1 MNTVEI
7 KTSDRPTEIKNQI
20 EISRQVLGKDAGE
33 IHWSIAG
40 LTKNANMLPTLKN
53 GPYKEKALVPKT
65 SWIKAVPLQ
74 TPTLFI
80 NDNGNSAQVSWS
92 VKNIKD
98 VFQWVLFTQ
107 YNGVWETEILTLDQ
121 LSREIPKNKDGKVLN
136 AVAIKAID
144 RLGNESDYIAKKIK

>member
-1 MNTVEI
+1 
-7 KTSDRPTEIKNQI
+7 
-20 EISRQVLGKDAGE
+20 
-33 IHWSIAG
+33 
-40 LTKNANMLPTLKN
+40 MLPTLKN
-53 GPYKEKALVPKT
+53 GQYKEKALVPKT
-65 SWIKAVPLQ
+65 SWIKAMPLQ

-80 NDNGNSAQVSWS
+80 NDNGNSVQVGWS
-92 VKNIKD
+92 VKNIKE

-107 YNGVWETEILTLDQ
+107 YNGIWETEILTLDQ